1 MPYLLLS
8 KGDFNYVL
16 RGLPEN
22 LSLKDPSTMGE
33 ATLDEMIG
41 ISNSLSFANKDG
53 NIEGKTNVGDG
64 NGDQRNDGE
73 GNDEERRNDSEQG
86 NTGNENE
93 QQRETMNGERKD
105 EERRN
110 DSEQGNIGNE
120 NEEQRET
127 MKGEGNGAQRE
138 NDGEQ
143 STGNAGEK
151 EQTRKKR
158 KRTKKKTGNNKRK
171 DKQKK
176 RKAAYEKCVAFLCQ
190 EPAVKQDRKLDWVQ
204 CDVCQVWYHW
214 DCVGTRQEP
223 KGRFNCGCNN
233 TYFTPG

>member
-1 MPYLLLS
+1 
-8 KGDFNYVL
+8 
-16 RGLPEN
+16 
-22 LSLKDPSTMGE
+22 MGE

-53 NIEGKTNVGDG
+53 NIEGRTNVGDG

-93 QQRETMNGERKD
+93 EQRETMNGER
-105 EERRN
+105 N
-110 DSEQGNIGNE
+110 DSEQGNTGNE

-127 MKGEGNGAQRE
+127 MNGEGNGAQRE
-138 NDGEQ
+138 NNGEQ

-158 KRTKKKTGNNKRK
+158 KRTEKKTRNNKRK
-171 DKQKK
+171 ANQKK
-176 RKAAYEKCVAFLCQ
+176 RNTAYEKCEAFLCQ
-190 EPAVKQDRKLDWVQ
+190 EPAVKQDGKLDWVQ

-214 DCVGTRQEP
+214 DCVGIRQKP

-233 TYFTPG
+233 AYFTPG

>member
-8 KGDFNYVL
+8 KGEFNYVL

-22 LSLKDPSTMGE
+22 SSLKDPSTMGE

-53 NIEGKTNVGDG
+53 NIEGRTNVGDG

-93 QQRETMNGERKD
+93 EQRETMN
-105 EERRN
+105 
-110 DSEQGNIGNE
+110 
-120 NEEQRET
+120 
-127 MKGEGNGAQRE
+127 GEGNGAQRE
-138 NDGEQ
+138 NNGEQ
-143 STGNAGEK
+143 STGSAGEK

-158 KRTKKKTGNNKRK
+158 KRTEKKTRNNKRK
-171 DKQKK
+171 ANQNT
-176 RKAAYEKCVAFLCQ
+176 AYEKCEAFLCQ
-190 EPAVKQDRKLDWVQ
+190 EPAVKQDGKLDWVQ
-204 CDVCQVWYHW
+204 CDICQVWYHW
-214 DCVGTRQEP
+214 DCVGIRQ

-233 TYFTPG
+233 AYFTPG